1 MGPPGE
7 YRISVAS
14 PDGSG
19 DVMWNGCAESTED
32 ALNMLLLE
40 LEMHDGAEA

>member
-7 YRISVAS
+7 YRIS
-14 PDGSG
+14 

-40 LEMHDGAEA
+40 LEMHNGAEA